1 MNARLLAIALA
12 VSVAVNLFAVAAG
25 VTVMVGQAKVERQLE
40 DSRKTGRDRS
50 MREVLATVDPEV
62 RTRVREAMR
71 ASARAARPDFE
82 EARQA
87 RREAVAL
94 TRADSFDPV
103 ALSALLERSRTAE
116 MRGRTRLETDM
127 VAVLQ
132 TLEPDDRKA
141 LSVLMN
147 RYRRNRDRGPGDAAR
162 GDRPEPRPQPAVMG
176 EKG

>member
-1 MNARLLAIALA
+1 MNARVLAIALA

-40 DSRKTGRDRS
+40 QAQRPGRDRS

-62 RTRVREAMR
+62 RDRVRAAMR
-71 ASARAARPDFE
+71 ASAQAARPDFE
-82 EARQA
+82 DARQA

-94 TRADSFDPV
+94 SQAEAFEPAAV
-103 ALSALLERSRTAE
+103 ATLLQRSREAE
-116 MRGRTRLETDM
+116 LRGRARLETDM

-132 TLEPDDRKA
+132 TLAPEDRKT

-147 RYRRNRDRGPGDAAR
+147 RRRNRDR
-162 GDRPEPRPQPAVMG
+162 RPTEPVAEPRPQPPVAG